1 MSEKNTMIY
10 PAIFYPTCPKETS
23 WTVSFPDFADS
34 SLPDIKE
41 TTLKKVIN
49 KACVVLQQ
57 YVNDNQLYKKG
68 CLPFSTSGYAG
79 RFHAGFVLNIQIKI

>member
-1 MSEKNTMIY
+1 MSEENTMIY

-34 SLPDIKE
+34 SLPDIEE
-41 TTLKKVIN
+41 TTLKKAIN

-57 YVNDNQLYKKG
+57 YVDDNQLYKKG
-68 CLPFSTSGYAG
+68 CLPLSTSKYAG
-79 RFHAGFVLNIQIKI
+79 RFHAGFVFNIQIKI